1 MYNNGIDMRVLVNGR
16 PTREYSH
23 KGNSFIEAR
32 HGTNYSVKIKNDNG
46 WRVMAVIS
54 VDGLDVITGKPAEKS
69 NKGYIVDSY
78 KSIEIKGYRVTDDSS
93 AAFVFTNKDDKRV
106 YVAQQKGD
114 KRNSGVIGVRVFR
127 EKEAPIVK
135 VIEKI
140 KEVHHHHDH
149 YIDKPYYPYYP
160 PIRPYNPWTPWWG
173 TTYCHGPVA
182 QSTTFDSN
190 SLDAKCSSL
199 TSGEIM
205 SYTANNS
212 MDDSGGHIGA
222 TLSAASVSHGT
233 LRGGR
238 GMSGGTTNCS
248 ARVQSPGVSTR
259 VVDESFAASNAFDAP
274 ISYDHFD
281 TGTKWGKKLDDKVK
295 RVEFTPGEI
304 LTELVV
310 YYSTLEALARMGVDL
325 SDEPQI
331 AEDELPQAFKKTSK
345 YCRPPTGWNG

>member
-93 AAFVFTNKDDKRV
+93 AAFVFTNKDDKSV

-127 EKEAPIVK
+127 EKEAPVVK

-140 KEVHHHHDH
+140 KEIHHHHDH
-149 YIDKPYYPYYP
+149 YIDRPYYP
-160 PIRPYNPWTPWWG
+160 PLRPYDPWSPWWG
-173 TTYCHGPVA
+173 TTFTGGAVFSGGTVQPS
-182 QSTTFDSN
+182 STYNSN
-190 SLDAKCSSL
+190 SLQIKGGSL
-199 TSGEIM
+199 TSADMM
-205 SYTANNS
+205 STYTVHNS
-212 MDDSGGHIGA
+212 ADSGRVGCNTSGVLRSGGRGLSAGA
-222 TLSAASVSHGT
+222 VSCNYAASVP
-233 LRGGR
+233 
-238 GMSGGTTNCS
+238 
-248 ARVQSPGVSTR
+248 SPGSTKAA
-259 VVDESFAASNAFDAP
+259 DLSFSNAFDAP

-295 RVEFTPGEI
+295 RVEFAPGEI

-331 AEDELPQAFKKTSK
+331 AEDELPQAFKKTSN